1 MAAHDKNVM
10 EYPFID
16 IHTYIHTY
24 QFTLNFTRV
33 MTMAVSTREATY
45 SLFPQSGL

>member
-16 IHTYIHTY
+16 IHTY